1 MSRERMVTR
10 TITTTR
16 YEVLCVD
23 TSTAQTLFKEFE
35 RTGEIID
42 NDDKELSLLKKDYET
57 ETLKLV
63 QINNKAVSEILYGL
77 SEVDFVRVAHVLND
91 KRKPIDEETEEE

>member
-42 NDDKELSLLKKDYET
+42 NDKELSLLKKDYET